1 MRFRIPALRSPHRR
15 FLLGL
20 GLGVLA
26 SAAVALVTSLGY
38 FSGYQG
44 TALDLFFWA
53 QGRARAP
60 EIVLVGI
67 DDAAFQRLNERQ
79 PLPRDYLAGLVR
91 GLRKSGARA
100 IGMDVDLRRPT
111 DAADDRA
118 LAAAIVGGPGE
129 PGGQVVLARTLTA
142 VPTAEGGVVF
152 RPSRLYDPALERVS
166 GFAEV
171 PRDEDGYFRRIPLA
185 IPLEGGQFLPSFVL
199 AILAH
204 LGAQSPEALTQA
216 LAGPEPIALVLPE
229 WDEPRGKSGGTSP
242 LRFFRDDD
250 WKINFI
256 GPAGSFLTVASDA
269 VYQLGI
275 SDSPVAQDN
284 PFRDRIVLI
293 GATFIESRDAYPTP
307 SGLMNGVEI
316 HANILHSLLSRSQ
329 IRPIAWG
336 TSLLLQFALCLA
348 LSALFVVMRPTY
360 ALLVSLGTAAL
371 AAFALTL
378 SAGFSGGFWIDFL
391 TPILAVRLGSTL
403 HDSLE
408 RRRIQRSFH
417 QYVGREVVERIYRDD
432 RSLRGQRRI
441 VTVLFT
447 DLRDFTTL
455 SETMAADQVAQQLN
469 EYFPMMVEAVLQQ
482 RGVVNDFI
490 GDAVMAIYGAPMDN
504 PEHALDAVRT
514 GLRMQV
520 GLEALNAGW
529 EARGLPTLRMGI
541 GIHTGTVFAGNVG
554 SAERTKYTV
563 VGDAVNVG
571 ARVEGLNK
579 ELHTTLLI
587 TGDTYATVKD
597 WVQVKDRG
605 EMKVK
610 GRQQAVPVYEVL
622 ALTEDAGDFTRRS
635 RWAGDGGSSWWSWGS
650 WCRRKAPPPKVET
663 PSRS

>member
-1 MRFRIPALRSPHRR
+1 
-15 FLLGL
+15 
-20 GLGVLA
+20 
-26 SAAVALVTSLGY
+26 
-38 FSGYQG
+38 
-44 TALDLFFWA
+44 
-53 QGRARAP
+53 
-60 EIVLVGI
+60 
-67 DDAAFQRLNERQ
+67 
-79 PLPRDYLAGLVR
+79 
-91 GLRKSGARA
+91 
-100 IGMDVDLRRPT
+100 
-111 DAADDRA
+111 
-118 LAAAIVGGPGE
+118 
-129 PGGQVVLARTLTA
+129 
-142 VPTAEGGVVF
+142 
-152 RPSRLYDPALERVS
+152 
-166 GFAEV
+166 
-171 PRDEDGYFRRIPLA
+171 
-185 IPLEGGQFLPSFVL
+185 
-199 AILAH
+199 
-204 LGAQSPEALTQA
+204 
-216 LAGPEPIALVLPE
+216 
-229 WDEPRGKSGGTSP
+229 
-242 LRFFRDDD
+242 
-250 WKINFI
+250 
-256 GPAGSFLTVASDA
+256 VASDA

-293 GATFIESRDAYPTP
+293 GATFTESRDAYPTP

-316 HANILHSLLSRSQ
+316 HANILHSLLSRKQ
-329 IRPIAWG
+329 IQPIAWKA
-336 TSLLLQFALCLA
+336 SLLLQGALCLA

-360 ALLVSLGTAAL
+360 ALLVSLGAAAL
-371 AAFALTL
+371 AAFALTQ

-408 RRRIQRSFH
+408 RGRIRRSFH

-514 GLRMQV
+514 GLLMQV

-587 TGDTYATVKD
+587 TGDTYAAVKD
-597 WVQVKDRG
+597 WVRVKDRG
-605 EMKVK
+605 EMRVK

-622 ALTEDAGDFTRRS
+622 ALTEDAVDFTRRS
-635 RWAGDGGSSWWSWGS
+635 RWAGDGGSSWRSWGS
-650 WCRRKAPPPKVET
+650 WCRRKSPPPKVQT